1 MPSRE
6 KSINMAPAFHGG
18 LSSPGRDPSLA
29 VLVNSSRGYR
39 DCWFPFFRLLE
50 IHWPECRFPL
60 YLNVEEGTYEHPSLE
75 VRCLTHPPGPSA
87 SRIPWSDQLLA
98 SLEMIPERYVL
109 YMQEDYFL
117 DAPVDHGRLEECL
130 TNAAGAGL
138 GCVHL
143 TPFGAHGGRRT
154 AELPY
159 LVDVP
164 RISHYRFSTQAAIW
178 DKAVLA
184 SYVRPGESAW
194 ETEILG
200 TLRSWSRPEPVRTVT
215 QRDAHG
221 ARPIMSYTGTGIIRG
236 KWHPALQPLFARHA
250 IDVDFTK
257 RGFYDFPSRWGT
269 RSTMLRS
276 LARRP
281 DRPLA
286 ALLGR

>member
-1 MPSRE
+1 MESALSAVPDSRRA
-6 KSINMAPAFHGG
+6 ILPGG
-18 LSSPGRDPSLA
+18 SDATLA

-50 IHWPECRFPL
+50 IHWPQCRFPL
-60 YLNVEEGTYEHPSLE
+60 YLNVEEGMYEHPTLD
-75 VRCLTHPPGPSA
+75 VRCLTHPVGPSGA
-87 SRIPWSDQLLA
+87 RLPWSDQLLA

-117 DAPVDHGRLEECL
+117 DKPVDHARLEECL
-130 TNAAGAGL
+130 ALTAGAGL
-138 GCVHL
+138 GCIHL
-143 TPFGAHGGRRT
+143 TPYGSHGGRTR

-164 RISHYRFSTQAAIW
+164 RISHYRLSAQAAIW
-178 DKAVLA
+178 DKRALA
-184 SYVRPGESAW
+184 SYLRPGESAW

-200 TLRSWSRPEPVRTVT
+200 TLRSWSRPVPVRSVVESAA
-215 QRDAHG
+215 DADG
-221 ARPIMSYTGTGIIRG
+221 SIMSYTGTGIIRG
-236 KWHPALQPLFARHA
+236 TWHPAIEPLFRMHG
-250 IDVDFTK
+250 IDVDFSR

-269 RSTMLRS
+269 RSKMLRA

-286 ALLGR
+286 ALLGS

>member
-1 MPSRE
+1 MSPTKAPTSHGIPRHPPPS
-6 KSINMAPAFHGG
+6 M
-18 LSSPGRDPSLA
+18 A

-39 DCWFPFFRLLE
+39 DCWFPFFRLFQ
-50 IHWPECRFPL
+50 IHWPDCRFPI
-60 YLNVEEGTYEHPSLE
+60 YLNLEEGNYEHPALPIT
-75 VRCLTHPPGPSA
+75 CLTHPAGPSG
-87 SRIPWSDQLLA
+87 SRLPWSDQLLA
-98 SLEMIPERYVL
+98 ALGMIPERYVL

-117 DAPVDHGRLEECL
+117 DAAVDRLRLEECL
-130 TNAAGAGL
+130 EVVAGAGL

-143 TPFGAHGGRRT
+143 TPYGAHGGRRP

-178 DKAVLA
+178 DKDVLA
-184 SYVRPGESAW
+184 GYVRSGETAW

-200 TLRSWSRPEPVRTVT
+200 TIRSWTHPEPVRSVMD
-215 QRDAHG
+215 QPVPHG
-221 ARPIMSYTGTGIIRG
+221 GAIMSYTGTGIIRG
-236 KWHPALQPLFARHA
+236 KWHPDLEPLFEKHG
-250 IDVDFTK
+250 IPLDFSQ

-269 RSTMLRS
+269 RSQMLRS

-281 DRPLA
+281 GRPLS

>member
-1 MPSRE
+1 MR
-6 KSINMAPAFHGG
+6 FVTV
-18 LSSPGRDPSLA
+18 GRRDVPPVGSDASLA

-50 IHWPECRFPL
+50 IHWPQCRFPL
-60 YLNVEEGTYEHPSLE
+60 YLNVEEGVYEHPTLD
-75 VRCLTHPPGPSA
+75 VTCLTHPAGPSGA
-87 SRIPWSDQLLA
+87 RLPWSDQLLA

-117 DAPVDHGRLEECL
+117 DAPVDHVRLEECL
-130 TNAAGAGL
+130 ALAVGVGL

-143 TPFGAHGGRRT
+143 TPYGAHGGRSR

-164 RISHYRFSTQAAIW
+164 RISHYRFSAQAAIW
-178 DKAVLA
+178 DKTVLA

-200 TLRSWSRPEPVRTVT
+200 TLRSWNCPEPVRSVAEAAI
-215 QRDAHG
+215 DG
-221 ARPIMSYTGTGIIRG
+221 PIMSYTGTGIIRG
-236 KWHPALQPLFARHA
+236 TWHPAIQPLFQRHA
-250 IDVDFTK
+250 IDVDFSR

-269 RSTMLRS
+269 RSKMLRA
-276 LARRP
+276 LMRRP

-286 ALLGR
+286 ALLGS

>member
-1 MPSRE
+1 MTDSRRE
-6 KSINMAPAFHGG
+6 SGPPEHDA
-18 LSSPGRDPSLA
+18 SLA

-50 IHWPECRFPL
+50 IYWPECRFPL
-60 YLNVEEGTYEHPSLE
+60 YLNVEEGVYEHPTLD
-75 VRCLTHPPGPSA
+75 VTCLTHPAGPSGA
-87 SRIPWSDQLLA
+87 RLPWSDQLLA

-117 DAPVDHGRLEECL
+117 DAPVDHVRLGECL
-130 TNAAGAGL
+130 ALVVGGGL

-143 TPFGAHGGRRT
+143 TPYGSHGGRTT

-164 RISHYRFSTQAAIW
+164 RISHYRFSNQAAIW

-200 TLRSWSRPEPVRTVT
+200 TLRSWSRPEPVRTVFEAT
-215 QRDAHG
+215 AENVG
-221 ARPIMSYTGTGIIRG
+221 SIMSYTGTGIIRG
-236 KWHPALQPLFARHA
+236 RWHPAIVPLFARHG
-250 IDVDFTK
+250 ISMDFEA
-257 RGFYDFPSRWGT
+257 RGLYVFPSRWTT
-269 RSTMLRS
+269 RSRMLLTLLS
-276 LARRP
+276 RP
-281 DRPLA
+281 TRLLA
-286 ALLGR
+286 AALGLGS